1 MRARSHACKIAW
13 ALASREVGG
22 VWSHARQQT
31 PIPRGNLTFVPC
43 LYASVFLVFGL
54 CAAVAL
60 FVGLRVHVCLL
71 FLW

>member
-22 VWSHARQQT
+22 VWSH
-31 PIPRGNLTFVPC
+31 
-43 LYASVFLVFGL
+43 ASVFLVFGL